1 MNPETRDIWLIVLLG
16 VVALSSL
23 VQVVLLLAAAAA
35 ARRGA
40 ERVSVLEAE
49 LREQLREGLARF
61 QSVAEDVTTVAHKA
75 HEQVERVEH
84 LLDISTNGARKAVDA
99 AGKALLPPLKLLALY
114 KGVRRGIDIYRARRA

>member
-1 MNPETRDIWLIVLLG
+1 MSPDTRDTWGIVLLG
-16 VVALSSL
+16 LVALSSV
-23 VQVVLLLAAAAA
+23 VQATLLIAAAVA

-40 ERVSVLEAE
+40 ERVALLEIE

-61 QSVAEDVTTVAHKA
+61 QSVAEDVTTVAHQA
-75 HEQVERVEH
+75 HRQVERVEH
-84 LLDISTNGARKAVDA
+84 LLDVSTNGARKAVDA